1 MLVRM
6 RTYVCRPFFE
16 SRSERGYSLIELM
29 IVMSIISILTSIST
43 PQYVN
48 YAVRA
53 RWSDNLVRVGQL
65 KMAIAQCAQFNNH
78 RVDATTCNDV
88 AFLIANAFLPL
99 GYEPPG
105 PSAAGGSAPYMAMP
119 VTVGSAAPAEI
130 VITGTANTALGCVV
144 AMTPTVTS
152 SAVTWN
158 YSNSGAAG
166 CGRIRTGVGT

>member
-6 RTYVCRPFFE
+6 SNRVYRHLFKSRPE
-16 SRSERGYSLIELM
+16 DGYTLIELM
-29 IVMSIISILTSIST
+29 IVMSIISILASISI

-53 RWSDNLVRVGQL
+53 RWSDNLVRVGPL
-65 KMAIAQCAQFNNH
+65 KIAISECAQFNNNA
-78 RVDATTCNDV
+78 VNATTCNDV
-88 AFLIANAFLPL
+88 AYLIANAFLPL
-99 GYEPPG
+99 GYAPPG
-105 PSAAGGSAPYMAMP
+105 PSAAGGSAPYMATP
-119 VTVGSAAPAEI
+119 VTVGNAAPAEI

-144 AMTPTVTS
+144 AMTPTVSS